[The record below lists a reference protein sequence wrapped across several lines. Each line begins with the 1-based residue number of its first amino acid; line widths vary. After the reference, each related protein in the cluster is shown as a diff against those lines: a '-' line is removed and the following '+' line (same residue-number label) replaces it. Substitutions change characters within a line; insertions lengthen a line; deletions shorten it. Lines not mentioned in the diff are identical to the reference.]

1 MSETVLVSPG
11 LVRYL
16 RRGIRTQFGFAAER
30 LAVCLLEFDEDPAEE
45 FERSL
50 QIFNAAYE
58 LYSRLKAIGDP
69 PSSNIDIDI
78 ASNALLVFEALA
90 CQYNAEL
97 IRLQEA
103 DIRLQQIGQ
112 SGRASDADNE
122 ELRALEDLVMVVKR
136 HVQRQGADKT
146 ELFLVPP
153 VPQVRIHGRRR
164 TPTLTSSRP
173 RR

>member
-1 MSETVLVSPG
+1 MSETVIVAAG
-11 LVRYL
+11 LVRHL
-16 RRGIRTQFGFAAER
+16 RKGIRTQFGFAAER
-30 LAVCLLEFDEDPAEE
+30 LAVCLLEFDEDPAKEL
-45 FERSL
+45 ERSL
-50 QIFNAAYE
+50 QIFNAAHE
-58 LYSRLKAIGDP
+58 LYSRLKAIGDQ
-69 PSSNIDIDI
+69 PSANIDIDV
-78 ASNALLVFEALA
+78 ASSAVLVLEALE

-112 SGRASDADNE
+112 SGRVSDADNE

-146 ELFLVPP
+146 ELFPVLP
-153 VPQVRIHGRRR
+153 VPQLRTHGRRR
-164 TPTLTSSRP
+164 TSTLTGSRP